1 MVSRMSEP
9 TNDPSSNTQAFQAWV
24 DKQPEQR
31 QQPEAKPTSKT
42 PTIIVSVVI
51 VLVILA
57 ALGWLAFG

>member
-24 DKQPEQR
+24 DQHPEQS
-31 QQPEAKPTSKT
+31 QQPVAKSKT
-42 PTIIVSVVI
+42 PTIIMTAVV
-51 VLVILA
+51 VLVILG

>member
-24 DKQPEQR
+24 DQHPEQL
-31 QQPEAKPTSKT
+31 QQPAATSHRN
-42 PTIIVSVVI
+42 TIIIAVVVASVV
-51 VLVILA
+51 LA